1 MLTARNDGWMNDIRQ
16 IDRRAVLELWNAYTQ
31 LKKIDTANIKR
42 CTYHEY
48 M

>member
-1 MLTARNDGWMNDIRQ
+1 MKQ

-31 LKKIDTANIKR
+31 LKKIGTENIKR
-42 CTYHEY
+42 CAYHEY